1 MRLATLQGALV
12 REVQYLSL
20 IQWLARF
27 ILERGICI
35 PRDPESPA
43 DEDARSI
50 GTNTTIDD
58 DMNSGRNVETSR
70 YSGVDRSGRKKR
82 CSSRTTAARIV
93 RQRAE
98 KTPEVMAMMVKRI
111 LKRSV

>member
-1 MRLATLQGALV
+1 M
-12 REVQYLSL
+12 Y
-20 IQWLARF
+20 
-27 ILERGICI
+27 I

-70 YSGVDRSGRKKR
+70 YSGVERSGRKKR
-82 CSSRTTAARIV
+82 CRSRTTVARV
-93 RQRAE
+93 ARQRAE
-98 KTPEVMAMMVKRI
+98 KTPEVIAMIVKPRW
-111 LKRSV
+111 KRSYVVDWSEGAS